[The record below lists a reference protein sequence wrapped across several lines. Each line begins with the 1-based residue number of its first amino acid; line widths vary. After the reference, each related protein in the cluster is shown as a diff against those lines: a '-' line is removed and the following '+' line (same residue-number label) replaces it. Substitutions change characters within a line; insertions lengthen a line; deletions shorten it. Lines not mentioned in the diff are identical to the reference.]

1 MEDEALALTSVN
13 EQNSNGTAPPVF
25 DPIQLQDYLH
35 QLLPLLLG
43 AEADDLKRTLWDLPE
58 TLEKLR
64 KFANDPQVNAIYI
77 IKEKDEKKDEDDQA
91 ILSTS
96 YSYTLSQEI
105 TYYSNHVA
113 SVVMI
118 KRISNLDP
126 TRLIQ
131 TQVQII
137 NLPGPASSESGSVAV
152 NPYEAIH
159 SYIHLAVAPYF
170 DAYVNAKGINTELTT
185 IGKKHDD
192 SKMGIPM
199 AKKKIAELELSL
211 LHLQQNVDI
220 PEILLNIHPV
230 VQRAV
235 EKCKQEG
242 RRVSIDVIDPQ
253 LFKES
258 SFLNK
263 LQADVNG
270 WIKEIQKVTKLSRD
284 PTSGTAIQ
292 EINFWL
298 SMEAALAGVDD
309 KLKSDQIAKR
319 FHATVSFIADTG
331 LKEATEKVH
340 KYNQLMKDFPLNELL
355 SAPDVSKV
363 KEALMIIYG
372 HFNRKLRLSPYPI
385 KKALA
390 LAEAISRDLN
400 EQLLK
405 VLGNRR
411 LMYMSYEEFEKVMSG
426 AEDVFKT
433 WDECIKEFTNVA
445 RDVTRK
451 RTDKFIPIKIIP
463 AHDKLQ
469 ERVDFVRGFRKQHE
483 QLHQTILKVMTQPK
497 KVPKKIVDESE
508 ENAAAPQEDND
519 IDALEEIRLA
529 YENVKDID
537 VLDVSLMGTEI
548 WMHAENA
555 YNERVSRVEN
565 KIISS
570 LRDRLGTCKNASEMF
585 RVFSKFNALFVRPK
599 IRGAIQEY
607 QTLLLE
613 SVKDD
618 IAKLQEKFTVQY
630 HNSQANHMA
639 QLRDLPSI
647 SGAMIWARQIERQL
661 QTYMKRV
668 EDVLGKGWE
677 SQKDAWKT
685 DISNRRDLN
694 VNGRLFEI
702 TKNRT
707 QNTLQLGVNFDPQ
720 IITLFKEVRNLLWL
734 DHQVPH
740 NISGLAKVAKRVY
753 PFAVSLMETVR
764 TYAQTI
770 QKAREHPEI
779 IMLVASYRNDVQ
791 AQITKGIN
799 YEWRYF
805 VETYDHH
812 YHPNMH
818 MTGSLDS
825 PENQHVTF
833 VRDFANQVSIF
844 QDKVDALISGYE
856 DISRYI
862 DDLKTCLYKKAKLQ
876 GNLDKIQKLIDRLN
890 LESYSNLKSWVSEL
904 DKRIEAVLAQ
914 RLEKAIIAWTNEF
927 TVAGDDSG
935 NRDSTSREA
944 VSISGKVVKRARRH
958 TSKNESGI
966 DGERPL
972 ASRSAEKP
980 ELEISVHEV
989 LILNRVIYLD
999 PPVEE
1004 ARSNWFNQ
1012 LHEWLAIVCNLP
1024 RIQSSRYEIYVQ
1036 VKGSISEKTYS
1047 NLLSQIPEAT
1057 LKKAYEVIEEKLK
1070 EMGEYVNIWF
1080 QFQSLWDLEDDFV
1093 STYLG
1098 DDLEKW
1104 QQILTEIQNS
1114 RSTFDNAETSCSFG
1128 PIVVKYEQA
1137 QNRVNEKYERWQR
1150 DVLSKFGN
1158 KLGDVM
1164 RQFNADILH
1173 ARTNLENQTI
1183 DNNGTGDAVILITFI
1198 QDLKRKIAKWGQDV
1212 ELFRKGQKTLIKQ
1225 RYQFPSDW
1233 LYADQIDGEW
1243 SAFNEIFSRKD
1254 SAIQEQIA
1262 GLQEKIIK
1270 EDEIVEA
1277 KIKETDAEWDKN
1289 KPIQGDIKPDMAI
1302 NTLKVYSVRIKNLK
1316 EEYDRVCRAKEALD
1330 MALSTDSKLDT
1341 ILEELEDL
1349 KSVWEALADIWQK
1362 LGVLKEKPW
1371 ATTSPRK
1378 IRQDLDKLLAET
1390 KDLPNRVRTYA
1401 AFDFTQNALKDYIK
1415 VNPVLS
1421 ELKSEALQDRHW
1433 KQLFKTLRIEKSYI
1447 FSEMTIGNVWDFDLR
1462 KNELAIKEIV
1472 AQASGEM
1479 ALEEFLK
1486 QVKETWSTY
1495 ILELVNY
1502 QNKCRLIKGWDDIFT
1517 KCGEHLNSLTAMKVS
1532 PHYKAFEQ
1540 EASVWEDK
1548 LNKIHVLFDVWI
1560 DVQRQWVYLEGI
1572 FSNSADIKH
1581 LLPVETQRFHS
1592 IDTEFL
1598 TVMKKV
1604 YKSPYVVDVLNISN
1618 VQKSLERLAD
1628 LLSKIQKALGEYLE
1642 RERSSFPRFYFVGD
1656 EDLLEIIGNSKDVLR
1671 IQKHFKKMFAGIS
1684 NILLNEDNTIITGMA
1699 SREGEEVI
1707 FKHPISLKEHPKIND
1722 WLTLI
1727 EKEMKVSLAEWL
1739 TESFNELA
1747 VFYLADD
1754 LDTPL
1759 FLSWIE
1765 KYPTQLVVV
1774 ASQIIWTQSVEKAL
1788 TTMEQTDRNDIAPLN
1803 NALNCCLRALDLL
1816 ADTVLQDLPTTQ
1828 RKKCEHLVTEI
1839 VHQRDLLRQLIKS
1852 KTSSPKDFEW
1862 LYQMRFYFNSSLEDP
1877 LVRLTIRMAN
1887 AQFYYGYEYLG
1898 IPDRLVQTPLTDRCY
1913 LTLTQ
1918 ALEGRLGGRTG
1929 KCWGKGTKFIMYDGS
1944 EKAVEEI
1951 VVGDKLMG
1959 DDSTARNVHS
1969 ITRGIGQMYKIIPN
1983 EHSSPAEPFTCN
1995 DEHIL
2000 VLAISEKPKIQ
2011 HFINNSTEK
2020 SPCYKVKWYS
2030 HDPISNSIKLNCK
2043 TFTYQS
2049 NNTIDEEI
2057 KQKQAQTFCSKVPD
2071 LTCNNFKWEISVKQ
2085 FLSYKK
2091 SIQNVCR
2098 MYKPSEV
2105 HFSAFKGQFKKV
2117 LDNVLGFDSTDDQI
2131 KSFSWLIGAWIAG
2144 GFKKSILTNK
2154 SAKIVKNQMTEKLE
2168 GCGKLL
2174 GLSLRFYK
2182 FNKNNDEIIKIEYKT
2197 LKNENDEYSQL
2208 HNKFTNL
2215 LSRLEILDG
2224 NNVPNFMMMEDI
2236 ETVRLPLLGGL
2247 LDAGGYFVEGREY
2260 SFELEQRNI
2269 AERVARIANLS
2280 GFRVNNFNTITKIG
2294 NKSRN
2299 PFGEIKSN
2307 NKAKAECFSL
2317 FITGGNIND
2326 IPTIVKNKSVQNLV
2340 NDPSDY
2346 TWKFNVETLQ
2356 HDDYYGFTVDGNP
2369 LGVQLGR
2376 FVLVFCCDENFD
2388 FQAMGRIFVGLCQV
2402 GAWGCFDEFNRL
2414 EERILSAVSQQVQTI
2429 QLGLKAIMDNPKAE
2443 VEIVGKSLT
2452 VNANTG
2458 IFITMNPGYA
2468 GRSNLP
2474 DNLKKLFR
2482 SIAMTKPDRELIAQ
2496 VMLYSQGFRTAE
2508 ILASKV
2514 VPLFNLC
2521 AEQLSPQAHYDFG
2534 LRALKS
2540 VLVSAGNMKR
2550 ERLQHLRAAIQAGEK
2565 DDTEYTKISEP
2576 IPEQEIMI
2584 QSVRETIVPKL
2595 VADDIPLLTSL
2606 MTDVFPGVEYVPVDL
2621 EKLTEEIKKVCKE
2634 KRLFD
2639 GEMWMEKTLQLYQI
2653 QNIHHGLMMVGPSGS
2668 GKTMAWKVLLEALER
2683 VQGVEGV
2690 PYVIDPKAVSKDDLY
2705 GTLDPTTREWTDG
2718 LFTHILRKIIDN
2730 VRGESAKRHWI
2741 IFDGDVDPEWVE
2753 NLNSVLDD
2761 NRLLTLPNGERLG
2774 LPHNVRIMFEVE
2786 NLKYAT
2792 LATVSRCG
2800 MVWFSEEV
2808 VTLEL
2813 LYNNYLETLR
2823 SVSLDENEEED
2834 SVANA
2839 HRNESEEE
2847 SSPHMNTQ
2855 RAIATILSKH
2865 MTDNGLVTK
2874 ALEHAEKLTHIMDFT
2889 KARVL
2894 STLFSLLNK
2903 TVRNVIEYNVQHPD
2917 FPMGAEHMEGY
2928 VIKRLVLGVIWSFSG
2943 DAKLD
2948 LRANL
2953 GDYIR
2958 GITTVDLPPAQPGSS
2973 IIDYDVQISNGEWVP
2988 WAGKV
2993 PTIEIETHKV
3003 SSADIVI
3010 PTVDTVRHEEV
3021 LYSWLSEHK
3030 PLLLCGP
3037 PGSGKTMT
3045 LFSALRKLPDMEVV
3059 GLNFSSAT
3067 TPELVLK
3074 TFEQYCE
3081 YKKTPNGIILAPV
3094 AIGRWIV
3101 VFCDEINLPAT
3112 DNYGTQRVIS
3122 FLRQLFEYGG
3132 YWRASD
3138 KSWVKLER
3146 IQFVGACNPPTDP
3159 GRVPLTHRFLRHS
3172 PLVMVDYPGQISLNQ
3187 IYGTFSRAM
3196 LKVVPALRAYAENL
3210 TAAMV
3215 DFFLMSQKRFTPDI
3229 QAHYIYSPRELTRWM
3244 RGIYEAIKPME
3255 TLTVEGLI
3263 RIWAHEALRL
3273 FQDRL
3278 VGEDERKWT
3287 DDNIDAIAMKH
3298 FPNLNQEEAL
3308 TRPILYSNWL
3318 SKFYIPVQRDDLRDY
3333 VKARLKVFYEEELDV
3348 PLVLFN
3354 DVLDHVLR
3362 IDRVF
3367 RQMQGHLLLIGVS
3380 GSGKTTLSRFVAWMN
3395 GLSVFQ
3401 IKAHNKYTGDD
3412 FDEDLRTVLRRCGCK
3427 AEKICFIMDESNV
3440 LDSGFLERMNT
3451 LLANA
3456 EVPGLFEGDEFNTL
3470 MTSCKE
3476 GAQKE
3481 GLMLDSNEELYKWFT
3496 QQVMKNLHVV
3506 FTMNPPEGGLASRAA
3521 TSPALFNRCVL
3532 DWFGDWSD
3540 QAFFQVGIE
3549 FTQSLDLDLPSYSPP
3564 SNFPVVYRALSSS
3577 PIHRHALVN
3586 AFVYVHQSLYEI
3598 NAKLSKRQG
3607 KYNYVTPRHYLDFI
3621 NQYVRLFNE
3630 KREDLEEQQRHLNI
3644 GLEKLRD
3651 TVIKVEELKKS
3662 LSIKEKELE
3671 RKDKEANEKLNK
3683 MVKDKEIAEVNEKES
3698 RQLQKVVE
3706 IQNKEIEE
3714 RRAVVLRD
3722 IANAQPAVEEAKKS
3736 VQGIKKQQLTEVRS
3750 MANPPEAVKLAMT
3763 SVCTILG
3770 FKIDTWK
3777 GVQGVIRRDD
3787 FITSIVNFDTD
3798 KNMTKSLRETMRND
3812 YLSKP
3817 QYNYETVNRASKA
3830 CGPLVKWVEAQVNYS
3845 TILDSVGPLR
3855 KEVDDLEQKLQELK
3869 AKLEALDQTI
3879 KDTVKQIAVYKEE
3892 YTVLMTERGE
3902 IKNEMIQVKNKV
3914 DRSLK
3919 LLDSLSSEK
3928 GRWESGSQTFET
3940 QMGTIVGDVLLS
3952 AGFLAYG
3959 GYFDQQYREILL
3971 NKWTNHLVSANIQFK
3986 PDISLTEYLSSA
3998 DDRLSWQ
4005 ENSLPAD
4012 DLCTENAIMLKR
4024 FNRYPLIIDPSGQA
4038 SAFLMNEFKDKKI
4051 TITSFLDDSFIKNL
4065 ESALRFG
4072 NPLLIQDVEHLDPI
4086 LNAVLNKELR
4096 RTGGRVLIRLGGQ
4109 DIDFSPSFTL
4119 FLSTR
4124 DPSINFPPD
4133 VCSRVTFVNFTV
4145 TRGSLQSQC
4154 LNHVL
4159 KVERPDTDKKRTD
4172 VIKLQGE
4179 FRLKLRHLE
4188 KSLLQALNESKGN
4201 ILDDNKVLD
4210 TLETLKKEAAE
4221 ITSKVE
4227 ETEGVMQE
4235 VEQVT
4240 AEYTPLAQACSYVFF
4255 VMEQMNLL
4263 HHFYQFSLEYF
4274 NEIFQFIL
4282 RENPN
4287 LKDVT
4292 DNSERLRILMK
4303 DLFNVT
4309 FYRVSRAL
4317 LHEDYVTFAILLA
4330 QVKLRNE
4337 SNQLDETEYDFLLS
4351 GGDVVPGS
4359 KASARELGLPEGLFD
4374 SDQLCRIKEF
4384 ATLKCFSGLTKHIA
4398 NNEEEWQEFF
4408 DADAAEKHIPVC
4420 WDSSL
4425 PPIAFDPGFI
4435 GQAELNLKE
4444 MVLDEIQPSTPI
4456 SLCSVPGYDAS
4467 YRVDNLVAE
4476 LNIKCKS
4483 VAMGSQ
4489 EGFTLADQAI
4499 AASVKN
4505 GEWVLLKNVHLAP
4518 SWLGHLEKKLH
4529 SMKPNRNFRLF
4540 LTMETNPKVPVN
4552 LLRLSRVLMFEPPPG
4567 IKANLHES
4575 LKSIPVSRIS
4585 KGPTERVRL
4594 YFLLSWLH
4602 AIVQERLRY
4611 VPLGWTKIYE
4621 FNDSDQDFAFNTID
4635 AWLDSVAQGR
4645 ANIAPEKIPW
4655 DAIRILISIVAYGG
4669 RIDNEFDKRLLEN
4682 FVNNLFTP
4690 TSYDLDFPLVIS
4702 EEDNKL
4708 VIPEGSKIDQF
4719 MEWVNKLPDRE
4730 PPVWLGLQSNAERVL
4745 ATTQAN
4751 AMLVKIC
4758 KMKSLSDDDEVAYT
4772 QESSSQSSAASLQP
4786 AWMRALFTTVD
4797 NWLKSLPEK
4806 LKPMNRTAESIK
4818 NPLFRFFDRE
4828 NQIGRSLLKKIRQ
4841 DLDDIKLVC
4850 EGELKQTNHL
4860 RMLLNCL
4867 TKGMIPDHWKKYKVP
4882 RSVSLNHWIADF
4894 KSRLQQLEE
4903 ITKESDYASL
4913 EVWLGGLF
4921 MPEAYI
4927 TATRQAVAQKHKWS
4941 LEELRLEFDLN
4952 TAGSP
4957 DSFTVSGAQYQNKQ
4971 IQIVANPMIKLEL
4984 SQIRWVLKTEVAE
4997 TNENTVN
5004 LPVYLNED
5012 RSDLLFAVNV
5022 DAKPS
5027 EKKMIAQRGIA

>member
-1 MEDEALALTSVN
+1 
-13 EQNSNGTAPPVF
+13 
-25 DPIQLQDYLH
+25 
-35 QLLPLLLG
+35 
-43 AEADDLKRTLWDLPE
+43 
-58 TLEKLR
+58 
-64 KFANDPQVNAIYI
+64 
-77 IKEKDEKKDEDDQA
+77 
-91 ILSTS
+91 
-96 YSYTLSQEI
+96 
-105 TYYSNHVA
+105 
-113 SVVMI
+113 
-118 KRISNLDP
+118 
-126 TRLIQ
+126 
-131 TQVQII
+131 
-137 NLPGPASSESGSVAV
+137 
-152 NPYEAIH
+152 
-159 SYIHLAVAPYF
+159 
-170 DAYVNAKGINTELTT
+170 
-185 IGKKHDD
+185 
-192 SKMGIPM
+192 
-199 AKKKIAELELSL
+199 
-211 LHLQQNVDI
+211 
-220 PEILLNIHPV
+220 
-230 VQRAV
+230 
-235 EKCKQEG
+235 
-242 RRVSIDVIDPQ
+242 
-253 LFKES
+253 
-258 SFLNK
+258 
-263 LQADVNG
+263 
-270 WIKEIQKVTKLSRD
+270 
-284 PTSGTAIQ
+284 
-292 EINFWL
+292 
-298 SMEAALAGVDD
+298 
-309 KLKSDQIAKR
+309 
-319 FHATVSFIADTG
+319 
-331 LKEATEKVH
+331 
-340 KYNQLMKDFPLNELL
+340 
-355 SAPDVSKV
+355 
-363 KEALMIIYG
+363 
-372 HFNRKLRLSPYPI
+372 
-385 KKALA
+385 
-390 LAEAISRDLN
+390 
-400 EQLLK
+400 
-405 VLGNRR
+405 
-411 LMYMSYEEFEKVMSG
+411 
-426 AEDVFKT
+426 
-433 WDECIKEFTNVA
+433 
-445 RDVTRK
+445 
-451 RTDKFIPIKIIP
+451 
-463 AHDKLQ
+463 
-469 ERVDFVRGFRKQHE
+469 
-483 QLHQTILKVMTQPK
+483 
-497 KVPKKIVDESE
+497 
-508 ENAAAPQEDND
+508 
-519 IDALEEIRLA
+519 
-529 YENVKDID
+529 
-537 VLDVSLMGTEI
+537 
-548 WMHAENA
+548 
-555 YNERVSRVEN
+555 
-565 KIISS
+565 
-570 LRDRLGTCKNASEMF
+570 MF

-844 QDKVDALISGYE
+844 QDKVDALISSYE

-1212 ELFRKGQKTLIKQ
+1212 ELFRKGQKTLVKQ

-1233 LYADQIDGEW
+1233 LYAEQIDGEW

-1341 ILEELEDL
+1341 ILEELDDL

-1462 KNELAIKEIV
+1462 KNELPIKEIV

-1540 EASVWEDK
+1540 EASAWEDK

-1759 FLSWIE
+1759 FLNWIE

-1788 TTMEQTDRNDIAPLN
+1788 STMEQTDRNDIAPLN

-2049 NNTIDEEI
+2049 NNKIDEEI

-2144 GFKKSILTNK
+2144 GFKKSIFTNK

-2197 LKNENDEYSQL
+2197 LKNESDEYSPL

-2215 LSRLEILDG
+2215 LRRLEILDG

-2356 HDDYYGFTVDGNP
+2356 HDDYYGFTVDGNRRMLLP

-2874 ALEHAEKLTHIMDFT
+2874 ALEHAEKLAHIMDFT

-2928 VIKRLVLGVIWSFSG
+2928 VTKRLVLGVIWSFSG

-2973 IIDYDVQISNGEWVP
+2973 IIDYDVQINNGEWVS

-3564 SNFPVVYRALSSS
+3564 SNFPVVYRGLSSS

-3683 MVKDKEIAEVNEKES
+3683 MVKDKEIAEINEKES

-3798 KNMTKSLRETMRND
+3798 KNMTKSLRDTMRND

-3986 PDISLTEYLSSA
+3986 SDISLTEYLSSA

-4154 LNHVL
+4154 LNQVL

-4384 ATLKCFSGLTKHIA
+4384 STLKCFSGLTKHIA

-4420 WDSSL
+4420 WDT
-4425 PPIAFDPGFI
+4425 IAFDPGFI
-4435 GQAELNLKE
+4435 AQAELDLKE

-4575 LKSIPVSRIS
+4575 LKSIPASRIS

-4903 ITKESDYASL
+4903 ITKESDYTSL

-4957 DSFTVSGAQYQNKQ
+4957 DSFT
-4971 IQIVANPMIKLEL
+4971 
-4984 SQIRWVLKTEVAE
+4984 TEVAE

-5027 EKKMIAQRGIA
+5027 EKKMIAQQSEENANKDSKIVEEESIKQDDNDKKSATTATITTSGDTGTAKKNATVESGEDSDLDDDDIPELAEEQGKKARKAMQKLGLVPVPGITRVTIKRAKNVRLKLSIN